1 MRAIILAGGSG
12 TRLWP
17 LSREQFPK
25 QFLPLVGEQSLL
37 QDTVE
42 RVRPV
47 VGDDVL
53 VVTTEE
59 SRFLVAD
66 QLRAL
71 GLEPEGRILCEPV
84 GRNTAPAIGLAAVT
98 SDPGEVLLVLP
109 SDHTIRDADAFRA
122 ALAAAAPVAA
132 AGYLVTFGIA
142 PSYPETGYGYIR
154 LGPALPDAP
163 AFREAA
169 AFVEKPDRARA
180 EEYLASGGYCWNS
193 GMFAFRADAVLD
205 ELAAHAPAVRDG
217 LEALRPEL
225 AAGRPVPRDLYEA
238 MPSISIDYAVMERS
252 RRVVVLPVE
261 PGWSDL
267 GSFSALFDV
276 LDPDEEGNV
285 VRMPAGGQWVP
296 VRSRKNL
303 VSAGPKVV
311 ALVGIEDTLVVDT
324 PDALLVCA
332 RERAQDVRE
341 VVNRLRAAGRE
352 EASVPRT
359 VHRPWGTYTVLE
371 GSERYKIKRIRVNP
385 GAKLSLQLHH
395 HRSEH
400 WVVVSGTARVTRGA
414 EELVLRPNESTFIPM
429 ATPHRLENP
438 GLVPLQI
445 IEVQNGEYLGE
456 DDIVRLQDDYGRSEG

>member
-1 MRAIILAGGSG
+1 MRAVILAGGSG

-25 QFLPLVGEQSLL
+25 QFLPLLGDRSLL
-37 QDTVE
+37 QETVE

-47 VGDDVL
+47 VGDEVV
-53 VVTTEE
+53 VVTTED

-71 GLEPEGRILCEPV
+71 GLAPEGRILCEPA
-84 GRNTAPAIGLAAVT
+84 GRNTAPAIGLAALLCN
-98 SDPGEVLLVLP
+98 PEEVFLVLP
-109 SDHTIRDADAFRA
+109 SDHTIRDGEAFRA
-122 ALAAAAPVAA
+122 ALRLAEPLAAE
-132 AGYLVTFGIA
+132 GRLVTFGIA
-142 PSYPETGYGYIR
+142 PSYPETGYGYIH
-154 LGPALPDAP
+154 LGPAVPGAP
-163 AFREAA
+163 EFREVA
-169 AFVEKPDRARA
+169 AFVEKPDQTLA
-180 EEYLASGGYCWNS
+180 EEYLASGGYVWNS
-193 GMFAFRADAVLD
+193 GMFAFRADVVLD
-205 ELAAHAPAVRDG
+205 ELATHAPAVRAG
-217 LEALRPEL
+217 LEALRPALE
-225 AAGRPVPRDLYEA
+225 AGGPVPRDLYEA
-238 MPSISIDYAVMERS
+238 IPSISIDYAVMERS
-252 RRVVVLPVE
+252 RRAVVLPVQ

-276 LDPDEEGNV
+276 LKADEEGNV
-285 VRMPAGGQWVP
+285 VQMPANGQWIS
-296 VRSRKNL
+296 VRSRQNF
-303 VSAGPKVV
+303 VSSGQKVV
-311 ALVGIEDTLVVDT
+311 ALVGVEDTLVIDT

-352 EASVPRT
+352 EASVHRT
-359 VHRPWGTYTVLE
+359 VHRPWGTYTVLD
-371 GSERYKIKRIRVNP
+371 GGDGYKIKRIRVNP

-400 WVVVSGTARVTRGA
+400 WVVVAGTARVTKG
-414 EELVLRPNESTFIPM
+414 EEVLVLRPNESTFIPL

-456 DDIVRLQDDYGRSEG
+456 DDIVRFQDDYGRSES